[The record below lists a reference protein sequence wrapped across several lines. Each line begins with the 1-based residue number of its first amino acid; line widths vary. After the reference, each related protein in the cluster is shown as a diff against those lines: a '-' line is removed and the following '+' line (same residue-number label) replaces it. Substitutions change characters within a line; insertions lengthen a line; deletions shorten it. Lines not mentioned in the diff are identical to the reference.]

1 MAGFLS
7 RLVTKIYRV
16 LTTRKT
22 VDDDEVAHRRNKV
35 RTFKVPDQNLLT
47 TRTMDDE
54 DAPGLKAVPNFHV
67 PDEVEPEDV
76 IDVMELFGA
85 LRSRLY
91 DSNKN
96 LIMATLTSING
107 LESAMGPAIEKS
119 SKGIVSDIVKC
130 IGENKKHMRE
140 CTSWVAS
147 TDLDKMVQYITPSM
161 TPMTDAKLGA
171 DGRTDLFDRLSKQL
185 AIQLRPKIR
194 MSNQLSKQLVMKNVS
209 DIQGPALAIV
219 LERLK
224 SHGVFPE
231 VHDKTRATRTGPTV
245 KTTSKIRKSNWLS
258 KQLAIQLLRPVAVA
272 MTDKSADVCKAAE
285 GFFGD
290 IVRVCGPQMVM
301 KNVRDIHGLAL
312 AIVLERLNSH
322 GAFPEV
328 HDKTRATGTGPTV
341 KSTSK
346 IGKCTGYGSKPESSV
361 SSCVEGMEVVCKEFE
376 TTSKVPQGHSVD
388 DLITEF
394 RSCLAAKVSKTFDI
408 RLMGASS
415 KSCEYVLS
423 TLMQVFEDKRFAHAV
438 KKRTLDNLITEILLW
453 LLNERV
459 PRMHDG
465 SQLLKVNAESIYR
478 QLRLSHS
485 LLNNHLTL
493 LDWPTP
499 PSNESFS
506 HRNRSF
512 KFWLYKMLDQTTK
525 GSSKYHRRGLNSYL
539 FLICF
544 CNYYEQTY
552 RVGARANDLH
562 MLKTLL
568 YELCKLRGTAIKGHL
583 SMVPIDMEPQPI
595 ILAYITLAAARLL
608 TTTRPTGQTQW
619 GDSMGNNPM
628 PAAHCAGAQLKVKCL
643 TDTDQSLKATS
654 KIEKSNGYGSKPE
667 SRAVSSRGVS
677 EKGSKAESI
686 MSVQDKSGPVGSR
699 LAFTPTE
706 PQRERHPMPQPSVIG
721 PTNWNE
727 ATPTSVEGM
736 KDICQE
742 FKAISKDLEVHL
754 VDDLITDADRLV
766 SCLVAKVLQMYRL
779 LLLKYLL
786 VMAWRSTILILLLKF
801 VHSTLKKGFN
811 HVEAKGFE
819 FLAPTTRRNSMRVLQ
834 AMQLKKLVLLE
845 ASPGVGKT
853 SLVLALGKFSRNSGL
868 RINFSEQVIAE
879 YFKRRNSWP
888 KTNV

>member
-7 RLVTKIYRV
+7 RLVTKICRV

-22 VDDDEVAHRRNKV
+22 VDDDEVAPRRNKV
-35 RTFKVPDQNLLT
+35 RTFKVLDQNLLT

-54 DAPGLKAVPNFHV
+54 DAPGLKAVPNFQ
-67 PDEVEPEDV
+67 PAEMNTLE
-76 IDVMELFGA
+76 
-85 LRSRLY
+85 SRLG
-91 DSNKN
+91 S
-96 LIMATLTSING
+96 LIQHDTFTRV
-107 LESAMGPAIEKS
+107 PAFK
-119 SKGIVSDIVKC
+119 
-130 IGENKKHMRE
+130 
-140 CTSWVAS
+140 
-147 TDLDKMVQYITPSM
+147 
-161 TPMTDAKLGA
+161 
-171 DGRTDLFDRLSKQL
+171 
-185 AIQLRPKIR
+185 
-194 MSNQLSKQLVMKNVS
+194 
-209 DIQGPALAIV
+209 
-219 LERLK
+219 
-224 SHGVFPE
+224 
-231 VHDKTRATRTGPTV
+231 
-245 KTTSKIRKSNWLS
+245 
-258 KQLAIQLLRPVAVA
+258 
-272 MTDKSADVCKAAE
+272 
-285 GFFGD
+285 
-290 IVRVCGPQMVM
+290 
-301 KNVRDIHGLAL
+301 DIHGLAL

-328 HDKTRATGTGPTV
+328 HDKTRATGTVPTV

-346 IGKCTGYGSKPESSV
+346 IKKCTGYGSKPESYV

-394 RSCLAAKVSKTFDI
+394 HSCLAVKVSKMFDI

-453 LLNERV
+453 LLDERV

-465 SQLLKVNAESIYR
+465 MRDVRTSSFVVLI
-478 QLRLSHS
+478 S
-485 LLNNHLTL
+485 LLIP
-493 LDWPTP
+493 LDPSRWPSP
-499 PSNESFS
+499 PSNESFAT
-506 HRNRSF
+506 RNR
-512 KFWLYKMLDQTTK
+512 KFSNLVVKCLIKLTKDLQSTIDEVDLDHILQIIHVYLQEL
-525 GSSKYHRRGLNSYL
+525 GIDEIRR
-539 FLICF
+539 
-544 CNYYEQTY
+544 

-595 ILAYITLAAARLL
+595 ILAYIVLNLQTLAAARLL

-628 PAAHCAGAQLKVKCL
+628 PAAHCAGAQLKF
-643 TDTDQSLKATS
+643 
-654 KIEKSNGYGSKPE
+654 
-667 SRAVSSRGVS
+667 VSFLYFKRGVS

-686 MSVQDKSGPVGSR
+686 MYGSDNYGPSSSR